1 VRASFLGSHVCLL
14 YIACPGVARHYPVR

>member
-14 YIACPGVARHYPVR
+14 YIACRGVARHYPVR